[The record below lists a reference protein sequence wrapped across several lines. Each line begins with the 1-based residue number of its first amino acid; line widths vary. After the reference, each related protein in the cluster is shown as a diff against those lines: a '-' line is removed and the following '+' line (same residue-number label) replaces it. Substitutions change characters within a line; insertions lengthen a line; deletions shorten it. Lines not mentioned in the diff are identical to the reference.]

1 MPNYSYRAR
10 DNAGKEIKGII
21 GAQDEVDL
29 GNQLNK
35 QGCFL
40 ITCKEV
46 TMSAGRMPMASRQ
59 LIRLSPV
66 EVLNFTTQLA
76 ISIDAGIP
84 LLSALSE
91 LSVGNPNKK
100 MKIMLEDL
108 SRKVESGVSFK
119 EALSA
124 HPQNFSQLYLSIV
137 GAGESTGKLAFVL
150 GDLSKLL
157 DWQLEMQSKIKEAS
171 IYPIMLFVVM
181 IGVVSV
187 LVGVVIP
194 KFEPMFA
201 ELGVAL
207 PLPTQI
213 VLLISQVFRKFWW
226 LMIVSG
232 IGIVLGLKFFGKTEK
247 GGYTLDKLKLKLP
260 IFGTLLIKIALSRF
274 CHTFSLALRSGVAV
288 FNAMGIASE
297 VMGNKYFEKSI
308 KKAQDY
314 VNAGE
319 RISTAL
325 DNSGQFPSLVIRMI
339 SVGEQTGALSEVLEK
354 VNQFYD
360 KEVPATIKKIFAMFE
375 PIMII
380 VMGVVVGGIAVSVF
394 LPLISII
401 NKIGGD

>member
-1 MPNYSYRAR
+1 MPNFSYRAR
-10 DNAGKEIKGII
+10 DNAGKEMKGIL

-35 QGCFL
+35 LGCFL
-40 ITCKEV
+40 ISAKEV
-46 TMSAGRMPMASRQ
+46 SIAAGKGPAASRH
-59 LIRLSPV
+59 LTHLGAV

-84 LLSALSE
+84 LLSALRD

-100 MKIMLEDL
+100 MKTMLEDL
-108 SRKVESGVSFK
+108 SRKVESGISFK
-119 EALSA
+119 EALAS
-124 HPQNFSQLYLSIV
+124 HPMVFSKLYLSIV
-137 GAGESTGKLAFVL
+137 GAGESTGKLSFVL
-150 GDLSKLL
+150 SDLAKLL
-157 DWQLEMQSKIKEAS
+157 DWQLEMQAKIKEAS
-171 IYPIMLFVVM
+171 IYPVMLFVVM
-181 IGVVSV
+181 VGVVAV

-201 ELGVAL
+201 ELGVSL
-207 PLPTQI
+207 PMPTLI
-213 VLLISQVFRKFWW
+213 VLGISQAFRKFWW
-226 LMIVSG
+226 LMLISG
-232 IGIVLGLKFFGKTEK
+232 IGIVLGLKMYGKTEQ
-247 GGYTLDKLKLKLP
+247 GGYVLDRFKLKLP

-325 DNSGQFPSLVIRMI
+325 ESSGQFPSLVIRMI

-360 KEVPATIKKIFAMFE
+360 KEVPAAIKKIFAMFE
-375 PIMII
+375 PLMII
-380 VMGVVVGGIAVSVF
+380 TMGVVVGGIAVSVF

-401 NKIGGD
+401 SKIGGD

>member
-10 DNAGKEIKGII
+10 DNAGKEVKGIVN
-21 GAQDEVDL
+21 ALNEADL
-29 GNQLNK
+29 GNQINK
-35 QGCFL
+35 LGCYL
-40 ITCKEV
+40 ISFKQATAFEK
-46 TMSAGRMPMASRQ
+46 MPVSPRQ
-59 LIRLSPV
+59 FVRLSPV

-84 LLSALSE
+84 LLSALHD
-91 LSVGNPNKK
+91 LSKGNTNPKLK
-100 MKIMLEDL
+100 LLLEDI
-108 SRKVESGVSFK
+108 SRNVESGVSFK
-119 EALSA
+119 DALTA
-124 HPQNFSQLYLSIV
+124 HPQIFSKLYLSIV

-157 DWQLEMQSKIKEAS
+157 EWQLEMHSKIKEAS
-171 IYPIMLFVVM
+171 IYPVMLFVVM
-181 IGVVSV
+181 VGVVAV

-213 VLLISQVFRKFWW
+213 VLLISKVFRKFWW

-232 IGIVLGLKFFGKTEK
+232 IGIVAGLKMFGNTEN

-260 IFGTLLIKIALSRF
+260 IFGGLMIKIALSRF

-325 DNSGQFPSLVIRMI
+325 DNSGQFPALVIRMI
-339 SVGEQTGALSEVLEK
+339 GVGEQTGALSEVLEK

-360 KEVPATIKKIFAMFE
+360 REVPATIKKIFALFE

-401 NKIGGD
+401 SKIGGD

>member
-10 DNAGKEIKGII
+10 DNAGKEVKGTIH
-21 GAQDEVDL
+21 ALNEADL
-29 GNQLNK
+29 GNQINK
-35 QGCFL
+35 LGCYL
-40 ITCKEV
+40 ISYKQAAVFEK
-46 TMSAGRMPMASRQ
+46 MPASAKQ
-59 LIRLSPV
+59 FVKLSPV

-84 LLSALSE
+84 LLSALHD
-91 LSVGNPNKK
+91 LSQGNTNPKLK
-100 MKIMLEDL
+100 LLLEDI
-108 SRKVESGVSFK
+108 SRNVESGVSFK
-119 EALSA
+119 DALTA
-124 HPQNFSQLYLSIV
+124 HPQVFSKLYLSIV

-157 DWQLEMQSKIKEAS
+157 EWQLEMQSKIKEAS
-171 IYPIMLFVVM
+171 IYPVMLFVVM
-181 IGVVSV
+181 VGVVAV

-232 IGIVLGLKFFGKTEK
+232 IGIVLGLKIFGNTEK

-260 IFGTLLIKIALSRF
+260 IFGGLMIKIALSRF

-297 VMGNKYFEKSI
+297 VMGNRYFEKSI
-308 KKAQDY
+308 RRAQDY

-339 SVGEQTGALSEVLEK
+339 GVGEQTGALSDVLEK

-360 KEVPATIKKIFAMFE
+360 REVPATIKKIFALFE

-380 VMGVVVGGIAVSVF
+380 MMGVVVGGIAISVF

-401 NKIGGD
+401 SKIGGD